1 MVQIINYEK
10 RERECGLEFE
20 EGFIKELDLELDFKE
35 QINLGEMMRNKLG
48 MSKIVFKG

>member
-20 EGFIKELDLELDFKE
+20 EGFIKELDFELDFKE

-48 MSKIVFKG
+48 MSKTVFKG